1 MIQKPPQLLYL
12 VVFLLCTYLRMH
24 FSVIYLLT
32 NLHHLKNC
40 IKMPLHHNSAT
51 YTIQQITDNCKYFF
65 YFFASYF
72 SSFSDYQYSKKCT
85 RILVSCKEGC
95 PLASILSRV
104 QPSFLLFYSSAF
116 CTSTIASFF
125 IGIRQFLLFP
135 NSTITTLSSGMSITT
150 P

>member
-32 NLHHLKNC
+32 NLHLLKNC

-65 YFFASYF
+65 YFFHCLKSQAINAKLYLRNII
-72 SSFSDYQYSKKCT
+72 SSFCT
-85 RILVSCKEGC
+85 TMFAFCWQICTDC
-95 PLASILSRV
+95 
-104 QPSFLLFYSSAF
+104 PSFRFALCLFYSF
-116 CTSTIASFF
+116 YASLASSFWNSSPEVF
-125 IGIRQFLLFP
+125 HP
-135 NSTITTLSSGMSITT
+135 NISLG
-150 P
+150 